1 VFGGT
6 AVTDCAPAYFSD
18 DAGIGSH
25 QLCCAHLVR
34 ELKWADEV
42 YRPSVSMDGNVNGV
56 PHPQPWA
63 AELVGVL
70 QKAMAGKA
78 DYDTTLVSYT
88 ALVEV
93 GLAGLSP
100 PTKDTYRRERDTWN
114 LLVRLRDHQDE
125 VLGFMTQ
132 EARSVGQPPTNNS
145 AEQAVKP
152 HKVRQ
157 RRSGCFR
164 SIAGA
169 REYLVVQSYLRSAVL
184 SGVDPLE
191 AITRALAGDPWLPDL
206 G

>member
-6 AVTDCAPAYFSD
+6 VVSDCYVNYFAD
-18 DAGIGSH
+18 DANIESH

-42 YRPSVSMDGNVNGV
+42 YRPSVSMDRNVNGV

-63 AELVGVL
+63 AELVTVL
-70 QKAMAGKA
+70 QSAMAGKA
-78 DYDTTLVSYT
+78 DYDTTVANY
-88 ALVEV
+88 ARLVEV
-93 GLAGLSP
+93 GLATLSA
-100 PTKDTYRRERDTWN
+100 PTKDSYRRERDTWN

-132 EARSVGQPPTNNS
+132 EARSVDLPPTNNS

-164 SIAGA
+164 SIDGA

>member
-6 AVTDCAPAYFSD
+6 AVTDCAPAYFAD
-18 DAGIGSH
+18 DANIGSH

-42 YRPSVSMDGNVNGV
+42 YRPSVKDI

-63 AELVGVL
+63 AELVSVL
-70 QKAMAGKA
+70 QLAMAGKV
-78 DYDTTLVSYT
+78 DYDTTLGEYT
-88 ALVEV
+88 TLVEV
-93 GLAGLSP
+93 GLAGLAP

-125 VLGFMTQ
+125 VLGFMT
-132 EARSVGQPPTNNS
+132 EDARALGLPPTNNS

-164 SIAGA
+164 SVVGA

-184 SGVDPLE
+184 GGVDPLE